1 MLFFN
6 FFVYTR
12 CNKEGQKLQKL
23 ANLKNNSQETAQK
36 SVNYQTIAKKIN
48 VIRMDDVTDLNE
60 TILYVSEKLHNYF
73 DHLVFS

>member
-12 CNKEGQKLQKL
+12 CKKEGQKLQKL

-36 SVNYQTIAKKIN
+36 SVNYQTIAKPISPC
-48 VIRMDDVTDLNE
+48 
-60 TILYVSEKLHNYF
+60 YP
-73 DHLVFS
+73 

>member
-23 ANLKNNSQETAQK
+23 ANLKNSSQETAQK
-36 SVNYQTIAKKIN
+36 SVNYQTIAIRFKMVVIN
-48 VIRMDDVTDLNE
+48 KLI
-60 TILYVSEKLHNYF
+60 VSSLF
-73 DHLVFS
+73 